1 MIDDFHPF
9 ILCIICY
16 FNNPYHGNR
25 PNKIFVFKVRHS
37 SICSKYFIFVCSV
50 NARRKLGE
58 QARAPKL
65 TKPLRPGNGNDPGEK
80 LRQCHGTTMFLEL
93 SRRLLGPD
101 TPISSPVLSDFCIC
115 SSSLVR
121 QFARFSTCW
130 LLFVPKSEIP
140 LEGASL
146 WLDFGHPESR
156 DKYIKHHCKRRLLQR
171 HPETVWPCKS
181 VFTVRRD
188 VCRKL
193 NNKSVIYFTQIF
205 FYNASFK
212 T

>member
-156 DKYIKHHCKRRLLQR
+156 YKYINPLNAELNPICYLLALLAYHFLHVSR
-171 HPETVWPCKS
+171 IRV
-181 VFTVRRD
+181 
-188 VCRKL
+188 
-193 NNKSVIYFTQIF
+193 NKSAHCSGRKQV
-205 FYNASFK
+205 
-212 T
+212 